1 MTIIND
7 SIILLITV
15 LHILVIFF
23 VTMAPF
29 LDSNYLL
36 TMHIIVVPFI
46 MLHWILNN
54 NTCSLTVA
62 EKFIREISY
71 GTISD
76 DKDCF
81 IYQFIAPIYDFNKNH
96 ENYSKFIYSVTI
108 ILWLISIYNFN
119 NKILKGQIKSFNDLV
134 RI

>member
-15 LHILVIFF
+15 LHILVVFF

-36 TMHIIVVPFI
+36 IMHIIVVPFI

-81 IYQFIAPIYDFNKNH
+81 IYQFIAPIYDFNKDH
-96 ENYSKFIYSVTI
+96 EEYSKFIYLVTI
-108 ILWLISIYNFN
+108 VLWLISVYNFN

-134 RI
+134 QI